1 VLDVHYHRQ
10 TNGAQTGQGV
20 PKGGGIATLLQLST
34 KMAIVDRVCYPFAM
48 VFALIFVGFSS
59 ILSPLCAFL
68 VFRRYLEQKQSEIE
82 QRLEAGVR
90 DWITPPEEGK
100 LSKLGIAMDAIGT
113 VVGSAAARS
122 LQAQIAQTNS
132 AVANVANGLSA
143 EANAARN
150 PLAMLASGGKRGK
163 GAALARLVELI
174 GPMLGGTG
182 AGSGGNNGGKTPFI
196 L

>member
-1 VLDVHYHRQ
+1 
-10 TNGAQTGQGV
+10 
-20 PKGGGIATLLQLST
+20 
-34 KMAIVDRVCYPFAM
+34 M

-59 ILSPLCAFL
+59 ILSPICAFL

-82 QRLEAGVR
+82 QRLDAAVR

-174 GPMLGGTG
+174 GPMLGGG
-182 AGSGGNNGGKTPFI
+182 GGSPGNNGGKPPFN